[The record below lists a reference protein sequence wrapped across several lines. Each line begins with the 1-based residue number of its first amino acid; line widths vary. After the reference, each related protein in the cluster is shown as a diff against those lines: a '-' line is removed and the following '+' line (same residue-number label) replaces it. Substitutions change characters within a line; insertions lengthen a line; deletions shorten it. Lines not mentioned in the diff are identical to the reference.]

1 MSDILSDSDVEGSFS
16 VFFDFMGIGAVTSR
30 NSYLHCTVAMCT
42 MYASNPQCTALAGGG
57 MWSSD
62 AHTAGCCLPLVED
75 LERGRDWRCT
85 GALPLALRPDTGLP
99 CRAVLHRGVRCLRRS
114 TRHRNRSSGEL
125 GPPRRTIQHRRPSRR
140 KARKPRLSVPDSRA
154 GCIGRS
160 GPRWL
165 WCKRGDGVIVI
176 AFLQK
181 GT

>member
-1 MSDILSDSDVEGSFS
+1 MVIADNHECRNEHQN
-16 VFFDFMGIGAVTSR
+16 MGWARKYQAAACACG
-30 NSYLHCTVAMCT
+30 LCL
-42 MYASNPQCTALAGGG
+42 YASNPQSSMHRALAGGG
-57 MWSSD
+57 GGACSSD
-62 AHTAGCCLPLVED
+62 AHTAGCCLPLVQN

-160 GPRWL
+160 RPRWL

-176 AFLQK
+176 AFL
-181 GT
+181 